1 MTPTISPAFGCSL
14 YRPQHDD
21 PATACLQQ
29 FSKALQIWSR
39 TTLLATP
46 KHWEHDLWPS
56 RSKFTKWHIYIHLY
70 MFWSIFHICLN
81 SLPPIV
87 GPLFS
92 PVQPN
97 SSKSSTSSGVWNIY
111 PPQLK
116 IYSGWELPCNGIFN
130 GIDTIGNMNI
140 TVCVYIYTYIVI
152 MKYNIYIYVYVHI
165 III

>member
-39 TTLLATP
+39 TTLLATTIGSMIFD
-46 KHWEHDLWPS
+46 HLD
-56 RSKFTKWHIYIHLY
+56 RSSQNGTFNDIYTCFGLFFTYVWTVFHQ
-70 MFWSIFHICLN
+70 FWAHCSA
-81 SLPPIV
+81 
-87 GPLFS
+87 LFNQILHTS
-92 PVQPN
+92 WVA
-97 SSKSSTSSGVWNIY
+97 SSTSKSSTSSGVWNIY

-116 IYSGWELPCNGIFN
+116 IYSGWELPCNGIYN
-130 GIDTIGNMNI
+130 GIYTIGNMNI
-140 TVCVYIYTYIVI
+140 TVYIYRY
-152 MKYNIYIYVYVHI
+152 IYICIYVRI